1 MQRRLERLEQLGL
14 LKRMTQPPRKEP
26 NRSWKQ
32 ECKLVL
38 MLPKKPN
45 SLLVFQIGALANSQQ
60 NAERS
65 SLTVPVRALPNMKFI
80 DYLALQTKISKDDFA
95 FWMRRWGAEP
105 RSMGYLL
112 DTIHSRLERRPDTLE
127 SILWDAEAHKLS
139 GPALVGFVVSEL
151 KARVPA

>member
-1 MQRRLERLEQLGL
+1 M
-14 LKRMTQPPRKEP
+14 
-26 NRSWKQ
+26 
-32 ECKLVL
+32 L

-60 NAERS
+60 NAERT
-65 SLTVPVRALPNMKFI
+65 SLTVPFKTLPNVKFI
-80 DYLALQTKISKDDFA
+80 DYLALQTKVSKGAFA

-112 DTIHSRLERRPDTLE
+112 DTIHSRLERRPDTFE

-139 GPALVGFVVSEL
+139 GPVLVGFVVSEL